1 MCERQKRERE
11 REREREESNNT
22 KREGRGGPSRVL
34 LREPSILVLTFQ
46 NFFWGQLL
54 HVLGF
59 FKAWFFKILK
69 LNS

>member
-1 MCERQKRERE
+1 VRDRRERE
-11 REREREESNNT
+11 REREREDSNNT

-46 NFFWGQLL
+46 KFFLGQLL

>member
-1 MCERQKRERE
+1 MRDRRE

-34 LREPSILVLTFQ
+34 LREPSVLFLTFRK
-46 NFFWGQLL
+46 FFWGQLL

-59 FKAWFFKILK
+59 FKPGSSKFS
-69 LNS
+69 N